1 MIFTYIFRNQNML
14 KYSEMIGA
22 AGYRSK
28 YADVNVS
35 SESFPSWSTR
45 PKCRLAKLCCCPLS
59 RNSRSTIRQSPSD
72 IPWIKNFIVIFTF
85 HFRDAWPCQLMQ
97 KYVPVS
103 KVMSCPNC
111 LKRVPPSGTDSVKRV
126 LKPSPILQS
135 VSQNRWVVAELSCR
149 WNRRSR

>member
-1 MIFTYIFRNQNML
+1 MHLQPSTSKNDVLKSFFSAELLFQCRRPLWSGVIIFTYIFRNQNML

-35 SESFPSWSTR
+35 SESSPSRSTR

-59 RNSRSTIRQSPSD
+59 RNSRSIIRWSPSD
-72 IPWIKNFIVIFTF
+72 IPRIKNFIVIFTF

-111 LKRVPPSGTDSVKRV
+111 LKRVPP
-126 LKPSPILQS
+126 
-135 VSQNRWVVAELSCR
+135 
-149 WNRRSR
+149 